1 MTKEPFDSQH
11 GDSNFK
17 IPGLNDP
24 WLVVG
29 WPGVGG
35 VAAAAVQSI
44 HHELGSQMVDAIE
57 PDPTFEVEDIRVR
70 SGVCFPGPLPR
81 LGFRAV
87 KTGVANDLLLF
98 IPDRQPDQQ
107 GLALCRRVLRAA
119 YALGIRRV
127 VTFAALTS
135 TIAPEATPNVYFC
148 SPDPPIQVELAR
160 QGVKPMESGSIRGLN
175 GLMLLAA
182 QELGIPSACLLSEIP
197 TWGIQMPNPK
207 TSKALASTLASL
219 LGMKFSMAHLDPQ
232 IEAIE
237 ECMIEMRGT
246 ADHRMRGILDLESLE
261 RETHSPPRDANL
273 SKPDAER
280 LESLFTEAT
289 LDRSRTM
296 ALKVELDRLGV
307 FDDYEDRFLDLF
319 RECS

>member
-1 MTKEPFDSQH
+1 M
-11 GDSNFK
+11 SNESFASRVR
-17 IPGLNDP
+17 DP
-24 WLVVG
+24 SFQDLWLVVG

-35 VAAAAVQSI
+35 VAAAAVQAI
-44 HHELGSQMVDAIE
+44 HHELGSSLVDAIE

-70 SGVCFPGPLPR
+70 AGVCFPGPLPR
-81 LGFRAV
+81 LSFRAV
-87 KTGVANDLLLF
+87 RTGVGQDLLLF

-107 GLALCRRVLRAA
+107 GLSLCRRVLRAA
-119 YALGIRRV
+119 FAMGVRKV

-135 TIAPEATPNVYFC
+135 TIAPEATPEVYYC
-148 SPDPPIQVELAR
+148 SPDPPMQEEMR
-160 QGVKPMESGSIRGLN
+160 SKGVNPMESGTVRGLN

-182 QELGIPSACLLSEIP
+182 QELGIPSVCLISEIP

-207 TSKALASTLASL
+207 TAKALATTLATI
-219 LGMKFSMAHLDPQ
+219 LGMKFPMAHLDPQ

-237 ECMIEMRGT
+237 ECMIEMRG
-246 ADHRMRGILDLESLE
+246 ASDQRLRGLLDQGLIE
-261 RETHSPPRDANL
+261 REIPAPSSPMDEPLTTN
-273 SKPDAER
+273 DAER

-289 LDRSRTM
+289 LDRSRSM

-307 FDDYEDRFLDLF
+307 FPEYEDRFLDLF